1 MSQEKTPLVF
11 HPLQSPVQNGVFVIN
26 PEVMD
31 FTNLVYGIYPRIYT
45 EATTPYDNHVYDSR
59 YTLRSS
65 PCLSPYSI
73 RSYPKISSTDLSLP
87 PIAAPQHCE
96 PTSIEKNPDGLI
108 VEISPVIIN
117 FVGDTHYC
125 RMFELIEQDMPD
137 DLGLQFA
144 YRLTFIRNTK
154 EGWSARAR
162 IIPYSLAKGA
172 VEILRSGPP
181 MAFSLFLLLLGND
194 LEDCELLA
202 TLFKVDQ
209 IKRIAARVILEEH
222 RTSFVGTFSDGKPIL
237 TSPVYYYGCWDSR
250 CNSFYLP
257 DGGQLSP
264 RDHDQLKELL
274 VRDCLSIFTIGDRL
288 MTDLPVSAEGRA
300 HLFHMNG
307 WTYLT
312 FPNKSYDPR
321 DGNHSDFFTQGIWD
335 FDTMCRIAQ
344 QEYPMIWKKLDE
356 RGIKVVLVS

>member
-1 MSQEKTPLVF
+1 MNQEKTPLAF
-11 HPLQSPVQNGVFVIN
+11 HPFQSPVQNGVFVIN

-31 FTNLVYGIYPRIYT
+31 FANLVYGIYPRVYT
-45 EATTPYDNHVYDSR
+45 EATALCESHVYDSM

-65 PCLSPYSI
+65 PCLSPHSI
-73 RSYPKISSTDLSLP
+73 RSYPKISNIDLSLP
-87 PIAAPQHCE
+87 LIAAPQHCD

-108 VEISPVIIN
+108 VEISPVIIS
-117 FVGDTHYC
+117 FVGATHYC
-125 RMFELIEQDMPD
+125 RMFELIEQDMSD
-137 DLGLQFA
+137 DLALQFA
-144 YRLTFIRNTK
+144 YRITFIRNTK

-162 IIPYSLAKGA
+162 IIPYSLAKIV
-172 VEILRSGPP
+172 VEILRSGPH
-181 MAFSLFLLLLGND
+181 MAFSLFLLLLGNN
-194 LEDCELLA
+194 LEDCEMLA
-202 TLFKVDQ
+202 TIFKVDQ

-222 RTSFVGTFSDGKPIL
+222 RTFFVGTFSNDKPVL

-250 CNSFYLP
+250 CNSYYLP
-257 DGGQLSP
+257 DGDQLSS

-274 VRDCLSIFTIGDRL
+274 VSDGLSIFTIGDRL
-288 MTDLPVSAEGRA
+288 VTNLPVRAEGQA
-300 HLFHMNG
+300 HLLYMNG

-335 FDTMCRIAQ
+335 LDTMCRIAR